1 VLAFRFPLVAGIAQF
16 SVAFIGNQL
25 LHEAPFPSLRA
36 FSSASMTLALAL
48 LSAVVF
54 RGILEITQE
63 AFGEAE
69 DTDDKRATGA
79 A

>member
-1 VLAFRFPLVAGIAQF
+1 
-16 SVAFIGNQL
+16 
-25 LHEAPFPSLRA
+25 
-36 FSSASMTLALAL
+36 MTLALAL
-48 LSAVVF
+48 LSVVVF

>member
-1 VLAFRFPLVAGIAQF
+1 MV
-16 SVAFIGNQL
+16 
-25 LHEAPFPSLRA
+25 
-36 FSSASMTLALAL
+36 LALAL
-48 LSAVVF
+48 LFVAVF

-69 DTDDKRATGA
+69 DTDEKQAAGA